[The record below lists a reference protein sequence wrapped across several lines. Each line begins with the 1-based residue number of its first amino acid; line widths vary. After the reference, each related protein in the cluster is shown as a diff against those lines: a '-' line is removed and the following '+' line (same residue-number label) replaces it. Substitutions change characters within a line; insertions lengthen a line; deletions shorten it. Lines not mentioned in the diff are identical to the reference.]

1 MLWCSFIEY
10 AYSNLPLQMVKN
22 ITPSNLPITGASK
35 RWTFNFVGYG
45 LFVMELIFCMHKNET
60 DS

>member
-22 ITPSNLPITGASK
+22 IPLVISPYQ
-35 RWTFNFVGYG
+35 V
-45 LFVMELIFCMHKNET
+45 LIEDT
-60 DS
+60 L